1 MLWDQRYGNAID
13 PIPPMQYEPVKKSIN
28 TEEMLGKNIMGIAAS
43 VLIFISFILFA
54 TLMIPLLTD
63 GMKVTLMLTVSIGI
77 TAFGLIMWF
86 KKDRKS
92 TFFLSLAACGVG
104 AVYISLFM
112 CNAYFHIIND
122 LVLYFMIL
130 LWAGGVLFL
139 SKYKQRLFEI
149 IGEVGILV
157 SIVFG
162 CYSCVSNSDSTMLM
176 ILTVYSIIGVTAFLA
191 FRIQD
196 NISLIIHGAFGLVA
210 LLALTISDYG
220 IIHSEGHVTEIS
232 ISLVFLAAFS
242 IGIIILYMLKLN
254 KENSSYLPILCM
266 LANVILYFDVY
277 YLIPKDKPSWIAVMI
292 LAINIY
298 VMLEYFKLKWKD
310 RLTEGLYSVLMEIW
324 QLLEIA
330 IIYVCI
336 MNVKELR
343 EYAGAALIA
352 IPLLIYGFIK
362 SDRLTQIKG
371 LVAFGIL
378 AFSINLELPSFT
390 LLPLTAFLII
400 TFFMVIKRNE
410 YHVAVKGAS
419 YAIYLPSLMLLY
431 IRYTDEFHL
440 NNDQSVVGFLFLF
453 GSLNL
458 AALLTPYGKSWLTL
472 DEEKSFRII
481 TYVINALL
489 MLFSLYALNEVS
501 DPLMHFMTVLGAIGL
516 FCINVRR
523 LLKEKE
529 TLPSIYVGVKFTIL
543 VMCIL
548 ASYDAENYVL
558 SISAFILAIIFIVV
572 GFVLDIKSIRIYGLV
587 VSMICVVKLVMI
599 DITYENTMG
608 HAISFFISG
617 VLCFVISAVYSL
629 AEKKLR
635 KAG

>member
-1 MLWDQRYGNAID
+1 
-13 PIPPMQYEPVKKSIN
+13 
-28 TEEMLGKNIMGIAAS
+28 
-43 VLIFISFILFA
+43 
-54 TLMIPLLTD
+54 
-63 GMKVTLMLTVSIGI
+63 
-77 TAFGLIMWF
+77 
-86 KKDRKS
+86 
-92 TFFLSLAACGVG
+92 
-104 AVYISLFM
+104 
-112 CNAYFHIIND
+112 
-122 LVLYFMIL
+122 
-130 LWAGGVLFL
+130 
-139 SKYKQRLFEI
+139 
-149 IGEVGILV
+149 
-157 SIVFG
+157 
-162 CYSCVSNSDSTMLM
+162 
-176 ILTVYSIIGVTAFLA
+176 
-191 FRIQD
+191 
-196 NISLIIHGAFGLVA
+196 
-210 LLALTISDYG
+210 
-220 IIHSEGHVTEIS
+220 
-232 ISLVFLAAFS
+232 
-242 IGIIILYMLKLN
+242 
-254 KENSSYLPILCM
+254 M

-410 YHVAVKGAS
+410 YHVAVKGTS

-431 IRYTDEFHL
+431 LRYTDEFHL
-440 NNDQSVVGFLFLF
+440 NSDQSVLGFLFLF
-453 GSLNL
+453 GGLNL
-458 AALLTPYGKSWLTL
+458 AALLTPYGKSWLTH

-481 TYVINALL
+481 TYVINVLL